1 MKRNI
6 ERKKNNI
13 STNNKKNGNYNYN
26 NHIKDDKD
34 DIHHNK
40 NNHAYMNNNNTC
52 NCNYNCN
59 CNDDGSVCYCL
70 DIRKASQSVT
80 KLYSEALQPIGLT
93 VTQFGL
99 LKHIQAMAPVNVTN
113 LAREM
118 GLDRT
123 TLVRSLK
130 ILEKKGFIDDI
141 SEDRT
146 RNRKIIL
153 SKLGNEITEKATVLW
168 NGVQKRLE
176 EYLGKKDLQKL
187 LELVSKL
194 ENI

>member
-1 MKRNI
+1 MKKNI
-6 ERKKNNI
+6 ERKNSNI
-13 STNNKKNGNYNYN
+13 SSNNRKKENYNSN
-26 NHIKDDKD
+26 NNSKDYEN
-34 DIHHNK
+34 DIHHDK
-40 NNHAYMNNNNTC
+40 NNHSNMNDNTC

-70 DIRKASQSVT
+70 DIRKASQRVT
-80 KLYSEALQPIGLT
+80 KLYSEALNPIELT
-93 VTQFGL
+93 ITQFGV
-99 LKHIQAMAPVNVTN
+99 LKHIQIMAPVNVTN

-118 GLDRT
+118 SLDRT
-123 TLVRSLK
+123 TLVRSIK

-141 SEDRT
+141 SENRT
-146 RNRKIIL
+146 RNRKLIL

-168 NGVQKRLE
+168 NAVQKRLE